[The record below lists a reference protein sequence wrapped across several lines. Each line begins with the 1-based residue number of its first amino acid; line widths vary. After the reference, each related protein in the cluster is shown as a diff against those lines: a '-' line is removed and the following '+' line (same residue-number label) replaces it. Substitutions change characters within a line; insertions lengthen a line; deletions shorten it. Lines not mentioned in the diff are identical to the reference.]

1 MSRSTRLFG
10 GLFGTPALFQGS
22 RAGSRLPIR
31 GFPQNNHRSG
41 LCSGRRNP
49 KFPRAKAKVLTRY
62 ALGHWDVALAL
73 AWGPPAGRKTE
84 INNFPRK
91 GHHSRRRLG
100 WMAKFSKSEEREN
113 LATSALGHW
122 KAPLTLPTLPEDR
135 GRVGA
140 PQATFLEKDHR
151 LEAQLGLNGQ
161 NFVKRRKGNLA
172 KSTLGHWRPR

>member
-1 MSRSTRLFG
+1 MALPPFSRDRGRVADYQLEVFHRTIIVLVF
-10 GLFGTPALFQGS
+10 A
-22 RAGSRLPIR
+22 RAGVT
-31 GFPQNNHRSG
+31 QNF
-41 LCSGRRNP
+41 L
-49 KFPRAKAKVLTRY
+49 RAKAKVLTRY

-91 GHHSRRRLG
+91 GHHSGRRLG

-140 PQATFLEKDHR
+140 PQAIFLVKDHR